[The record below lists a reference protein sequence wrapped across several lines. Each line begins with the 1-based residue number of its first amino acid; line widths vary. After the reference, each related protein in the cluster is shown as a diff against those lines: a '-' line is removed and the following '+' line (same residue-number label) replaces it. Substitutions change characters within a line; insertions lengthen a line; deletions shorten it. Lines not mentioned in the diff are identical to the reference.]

1 MKRILE
7 EIIGYQQLVVNLK
20 KKRMPVDILKSF
32 PEFSNPTRSLKQ
44 AVSNPPERHGRAG
57 SEEGII
63 AEFKRRSPSKETIN
77 LKADV
82 MEIAQSYEQ
91 MGAAGMSVLTNQRY
105 FGGSLEDL
113 QLAKSVCELPIL
125 RKDFMVDAYQMYE
138 AKAYGADAIL
148 LIANALTAE
157 KLEELAILAKE
168 LGLEILFEIHEAD
181 EIQKLETR
189 YIDLIGVNNR
199 NLRTFEVDIQQGL
212 DMLPHLPSD
221 LLKISESGI
230 QDRETI
236 QKLIQQGFNGVLVGE
251 FFMKEKLKAQNS
263 NK

>member
-1 MKRILE
+1 MKQILE

-20 KKRMPVDILKSF
+20 KERMPVDILKSF

-44 AVSNPPERHGRAG
+44 AVATSK
-57 SEEGII
+57 EGII

-113 QLAKSVCELPIL
+113 QLAKSVCNLPIL

-148 LIANALTAE
+148 LIANALSSE
-157 KLEELAILAKE
+157 KLEELATLAHK

-181 EIQKLETR
+181 EIEKLAPKH
-189 YIDLIGVNNR
+189 IDLIGVNNR

-212 DMLPHLPSD
+212 DMLPHLPAD

-236 QKLIQQGFNGVLVGE
+236 GKLIQQGFNGVLVGE
-251 FFMKEKLKAQNS
+251 FFMKQNLKERNS
-263 NK
+263 SK

>member
-1 MKRILE
+1 MKQILE

-20 KKRMPVDILKSF
+20 KKRMPVEVLTSF
-32 PEFSNPTRSLKQ
+32 PEFSSPTRSLKQ
-44 AVSNPPERHGRAG
+44 AVAT

-63 AEFKRRSPSKETIN
+63 AEFKRRSPSKEAIN

-82 MEIAQSYEQ
+82 MNIAQSYEK

-113 QLAKSVCELPIL
+113 QLAKSVCNLPIL
-125 RKDFMVDAYQMYE
+125 RKDFMVDAYQVLE

-148 LIANALTAE
+148 LIANALSAE
-157 KLEELAILAKE
+157 KLEELAVLAHD
-168 LGLEILFEIHEAD
+168 LGLEILFEIHEAE
-181 EIQKLETR
+181 EIKKLDTK

-199 NLRTFEVDIQQGL
+199 NLRTFEVDLQQGL
-212 DMLPHLPSD
+212 DMLPHLPAD
-221 LLKISESGI
+221 VLKISESGI

-251 FFMKEKLKAQNS
+251 FFMKQNGSELK
-263 NK
+263 

>member
-1 MKRILE
+1 MKQILE

-20 KKRMPVDILKSF
+20 KQNMPVDVLKSF
-32 PEFSNPTRSLKQ
+32 PEFSSPTRSLKQ
-44 AVSNPPERHGRAG
+44 AVAN
-57 SEEGII
+57 SEKGII

-82 MEIAQSYEQ
+82 MEIAQRYEQ

-113 QLAKSVCELPIL
+113 QLAKSVCKLPLL
-125 RKDFMVDAYQMYE
+125 RKDFMVDTYQMYE

-148 LIANALTAE
+148 LIANALPSE
-157 KLEELAILAKE
+157 KLEELAILAQD
-168 LGLEILFEIHEAD
+168 LGLEVLFEIHEAD
-181 EIQKLETR
+181 EIGKLAPKH
-189 YIDLIGVNNR
+189 IDLIGVNNR
-199 NLRTFEVDIQQGL
+199 NLRTFDVGIQQGL

-230 QDRETI
+230 QDMETI
-236 QKLIQQGFNGVLVGE
+236 EKLIQQGFNGVLVGE
-251 FFMKEKLKAQNS
+251 FFMKQQLSES
-263 NK
+263 NTSK

>member
-1 MKRILE
+1 MKQILE

-20 KKRMPVDILKSF
+20 KKRMPVEVLKSF
-32 PEFSNPTRSLKQ
+32 PEFSSPTRSLKQ
-44 AVSNPPERHGRAG
+44 AVAG

-63 AEFKRRSPSKETIN
+63 AEFKRRSPSKEAIN

-82 MEIAQSYEQ
+82 MNIAQSYEK

-113 QLAKSVCELPIL
+113 QLAKSVCNLPIL

-148 LIANALTAE
+148 LIANALSSE

-168 LGLEILFEIHEAD
+168 LELEILFEIHEAD
-181 EIQKLETR
+181 EIKKLGTQ

-199 NLRTFEVDIQQGL
+199 NLRTFEVNIQQGL
-212 DMLPHLPSD
+212 DMLPHLPSE

-236 QKLIQQGFNGVLVGE
+236 QKLIQKGFNGVLVGE
-251 FFMKEKLKAQNS
+251 FFMKQNES
-263 NK
+263 K

>member
-20 KKRMPVDILKSF
+20 KQKMPVEVLTSF
-32 PEFSNPTRSLKQ
+32 PEFSSPTRSLKQ
-44 AVSNPPERHGRAG
+44 AVAK
-57 SEEGII
+57 SEQGII

-77 LKADV
+77 LRADV

-113 QLAKSVCELPIL
+113 QLAKSVCNLPIL
-125 RKDFMVDAYQMYE
+125 RKDFTVDAYQIYE

-148 LIANALTAE
+148 LIANALPSE
-157 KLEELAILAKE
+157 KLEELAVLAHD
-168 LGLEILFEIHEAD
+168 LGLEILFEIHEAE
-181 EIQKLETR
+181 EIEKLAPKH
-189 YIDLIGVNNR
+189 IDLIGVNNR

-212 DMLPHLPSD
+212 DMLPHLPSE

-230 QDRETI
+230 QDTATI
-236 QKLIQQGFNGVLVGE
+236 EKLIQQGFNGVLVGE
-251 FFMKEKLKAQNS
+251 FFMKQNAS
-263 NK
+263 EHNTNNL

>member
-1 MKRILE
+1 MKQILE

-20 KKRMPVDILKSF
+20 KQNMPVDVLKSF
-32 PEFSNPTRSLKQ
+32 PEFSSPTRSLKQ
-44 AVSNPPERHGRAG
+44 AVAN
-57 SEEGII
+57 SEKGII

-82 MEIAQSYEQ
+82 MEIAQRYEQ

-113 QLAKSVCELPIL
+113 QLAKSVCKLPLL
-125 RKDFMVDAYQMYE
+125 RKDFMVDTYQMYE

-148 LIANALTAE
+148 LIANALPSE
-157 KLEELAILAKE
+157 KLEELAILAHD
-168 LGLEILFEIHEAD
+168 LGLEVLFEIHEAD
-181 EIQKLETR
+181 EIEKLAPKH
-189 YIDLIGVNNR
+189 IDLIGVNNR
-199 NLRTFEVDIQQGL
+199 NLRTFDVGIQQGL

-230 QDRETI
+230 QDMETI
-236 QKLIQQGFNGVLVGE
+236 EKLIQQGFNGVLVGE
-251 FFMKEKLKAQNS
+251 FFMKQQLSES
-263 NK
+263 NTSK